1 MPQEA
6 TERFQRLGEAQELL
20 LQVDNALSPDSV
32 VAARS
37 VAGPTAV
44 SLGLRNLP
52 GPQLSP
58 TELAGTE
65 FTVAWRCGGCA
76 EPGTICCR
84 LNAKKHSCLCG
95 HKLMEHVPRKHGL
108 QCSAKEC
115 ACRCFDFHVQHGGWQ
130 TRCGCKHKHT
140 DHSAVA
146 PHACTKPSCGCAS
159 YDVRWICSCGHQ
171 WCAGTSVSSICFSS
185 IADSKQTSGIK
196 SHEPLWNLWWLF
208 AGSCR
213 GEHSTVFAEGAY
225 RSGTREWVCGG
236 LRPETAVEA
245 EAKRAKWADRGRAP
259 AGASATAHRQAA
271 STRQFGEMCSML
283 GCRITDLSRPQED
296 RS

>member
-1 MPQEA
+1 VPQEA

-32 VAARS
+32 AAARS

-44 SLGLRNLP
+44 SLGLRNLA

-95 HKLMEHVPRKHGL
+95 HKLMEHVPGKHGL

-130 TRCGCKHKHT
+130 ARCGCKHKHT

-159 YDVRWICSCGHQ
+159 YDVRWICSCGHP
-171 WCAGTSVSSICFSS
+171 WCAASSVSSIRFSS
-185 IADSKQTSGIK
+185 IADSKQKSGIR
-196 SHEPLWNLWWLF
+196 SHEPLGTCG
-208 AGSCR
+208 GSSLDR
-213 GEHSTVFAEGAY
+213 VGVSTVQCSRKGHTDQGRENGCVEGY
-225 RSGTREWVCGG
+225 GR
-236 LRPETAVEA
+236 
-245 EAKRAKWADRGRAP
+245 KR
-259 AGASATAHRQAA
+259 
-271 STRQFGEMCSML
+271 
-283 GCRITDLSRPQED
+283 LSRLKQNAQSGQTEAMRLQEPRPLRID
-296 RS
+296 RLPVPDSLVRCAQCWDVA